1 MPETGITKSFYSA
14 NNIVQQLL
22 FESNTT
28 CGKMVLVLLAGQTE
42 GIFRQ
47 SPYEYLWLPVYSL
60 FSVRP

>member
-47 SPYEYLWLPVYSL
+47 SPYEYL
-60 FSVRP
+60 